1 MSFPP
6 RLFRS
11 RVSSPDSLI
20 LKSGMV
26 DNLDIWSVADRK
38 DILDA
43 MEDYARAYSQDYAIA
58 MLFIVLAVSLVCA
71 LINFILGYE
80 TDLYDVACAC
90 LFLPLITMCSIR
102 LGMEHTVELY
112 RKALEEATND
122 L

>member
-11 RVSSPDSLI
+11 RVPSPDSLI

-26 DNLDIWSVADRK
+26 DDLDIWSVADRK

-43 MEDYARAYSQDYAIA
+43 MENYARAYSQDWAIGI
-58 MLFIVLAVSLVCA
+58 LFIVLAVSLVCA
-71 LINFILGYE
+71 FVNFVLGYE
-80 TDLYDVACAC
+80 TDLYDVACLC
-90 LFLPLITMCSIR
+90 LFAPIVGMLMIR
-102 LGMEHTVELY
+102 GGMDHATALY